1 MSAARVTL
9 QAILDRLQPDRD
21 LDYLTVESTDGGFAA
36 SVPLEALRQ
45 AVIAYRLGDQPLPRD
60 KGGPLRFLIPNDE
73 GCATGGADACANVK
87 FVGTLRLT
95 KGRGKDTR
103 PETPRQHAGL
113 HEREGQRGTS
123 VASFEYG
130 ALRLSPCPFEPLARC
145 SSLRTNGGFA
155 KPVLSFVEGRRT
167 NGGWALR
174 AERCMNSP
182 TVGSEGFFN
191 RSS

>member
-1 MSAARVTL
+1 MSSLRIEQEGKAAEELDFQQLAALDGQIDDVSALIPGRVGGAVTL

-21 LDYLTVESTDGGFAA
+21 LDHLTVASTDGGFAA
-36 SVPLEALRQ
+36 SVPLEALRH
-45 AVIAYRLGDQPLPRD
+45 AVIAYRVGDEPLPRD

-113 HEREGQRGTS
+113 HEREGQ
-123 VASFEYG
+123 
-130 ALRLSPCPFEPLARC
+130 
-145 SSLRTNGGFA
+145 
-155 KPVLSFVEGRRT
+155 EGH
-167 NGGWALR
+167 
-174 AERCMNSP
+174 
-182 TVGSEGFFN
+182 
-191 RSS
+191 

>member
-1 MSAARVTL
+1 MSGLRIEQEGKPAQELDFQQLAALDSQIDDIGSLIPGRVGGAVPL

-45 AVIAYRLGDQPLPRD
+45 AIIAYRLGDQPLPRD

-95 KGRGKDTR
+95 KGQGKDTR
-103 PETPRQHAGL
+103 PSTPRKHAGL
-113 HEREGQRGTS
+113 HESGS
-123 VASFEYG
+123 
-130 ALRLSPCPFEPLARC
+130 
-145 SSLRTNGGFA
+145 
-155 KPVLSFVEGRRT
+155 K
-167 NGGWALR
+167 
-174 AERCMNSP
+174 ERHD
-182 TVGSEGFFN
+182 
-191 RSS
+191 